1 MRILQMEQEM
11 ECKYPLKKYIHNFI
25 LFFPFG
31 MVDKNDA
38 KIYIHTGL
46 LSKCYKVQNS
56 YVNPIT

>member
-46 LSKCYKVQNS
+46 LSKC
-56 YVNPIT
+56 